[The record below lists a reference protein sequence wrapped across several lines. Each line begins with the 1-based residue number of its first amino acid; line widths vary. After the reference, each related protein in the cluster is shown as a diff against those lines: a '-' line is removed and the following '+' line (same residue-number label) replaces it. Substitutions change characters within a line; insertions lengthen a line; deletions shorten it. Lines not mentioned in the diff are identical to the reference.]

1 MKFTLDGKQYKLGF
15 SRKKKELELR
25 RENRVKKVTS
35 THPYTTAVLVEL
47 RTDAEP
53 LTVASATV
61 GCFKGD
67 TYSKRWGAY
76 YALHALTTE
85 LRKSY
90 SKELRTAVWKAY
102 LDRNKQQLTNEDS
115 GSGSPSDVVE
125 ADSVTPVL
133 PALPPHETPVP
144 LQPSEVQTTGENA
157 NGWTVH

>member
-1 MKFTLDGKQYKLGF
+1 MKFTFDGKHYKLGF

-35 THPYTTAVLVEL
+35 THPYTTATLVEL

-61 GCFKGD
+61 GCYKGD
-67 TYSKRWGAY
+67 TYSKKFGSY
-76 YALHALTTE
+76 YALVALTSE

-102 LDRNKQQLTNEDS
+102 LDRNKQQPKNEDS
-115 GSGSPSDVVE
+115 GSGSASDVVE
-125 ADSVTPVL
+125 ADSVTPVI
-133 PALPPHETPVP
+133 PEGTP